1 MNALLPCLRSS
12 PSSSRLALTSLA
24 LAALLAGCAV
34 GPAYQ
39 VPTSASSAGWKEQKT
54 AEGWLPAAPADALD
68 RGEWWKLFADPT
80 LDELAGRVQVS
91 NQNIAAAVA
100 NYTQAQAL
108 VRGER
113 AALFPSVSLD
123 GSGKRS
129 GNVGGSGTSSPSNA
143 FSATLGASWTP
154 DVWGRLREAVSS
166 AQANA
171 QASEADLAA
180 ARLSAI
186 GDLATNYF
194 SLREADAEIA
204 LLDQTIE
211 GYQRAFEITSN
222 RYAAGIAAQTDV
234 LQAQTQLVN
243 AKAERVG
250 LQRTRATLEH
260 AMAMLVGVAPA
271 DFNLAAAPWAPT
283 VPGVPTGVPSTL
295 LQRRPDI
302 AAAERSVAAANSQ
315 IGIARAAYFPNIG
328 LTASVGSNA
337 SRVKD
342 LFSSANTLWALG
354 LSVAQV
360 VFDAGAIGANVD
372 AAKAGHEAAV
382 ARYRQT
388 VLAAFQAV
396 EDQLTTG
403 AALAQQEGLRREASA
418 AADKTEQQLLNRYR
432 AAQVSY
438 TDVVTAQAA
447 ALSAR
452 RTLVQLQVNRQTSA
466 IALIQALGG
475 GWQAGWMG
483 SGTEAA
489 AQQPAGPRPQ

>member
-1 MNALLPCLRSS
+1 MNALLST
-12 PSSSRLALTSLA
+12 SRFSLSALA
-24 LAALLAGCAV
+24 LAAALAGCAV
-34 GPAYQ
+34 GPRYVQ
-39 VPTSASSAGWKEQKT
+39 PTTAASIDWKEQKT

-68 RGEWWKLFADPT
+68 RGEWWKLFADPA

-129 GNVGGSGTSSPSNA
+129 GTVGGSSTSSPANT

-186 GDLATNYF
+186 GSLATNYF
-194 SLREADAEIA
+194 SLREADAEIV
-204 LLDQTIE
+204 LLDETIQ

-250 LQRTRATLEH
+250 LQRTRSTYEH
-260 AMAMLVGVAPA
+260 AIAMLLGVAPA
-271 DFNLAAAPWAPT
+271 DFSLPAAQWTPM
-283 VPGVPTGVPSTL
+283 VPGVPLGVPSTL

-302 AAAERSVAAANSQ
+302 AAAERSVAAANAQ

-342 LFSSANTLWALG
+342 LFGSANTLWGLG

-360 VFDAGAIGANVD
+360 IFDAGAIAANVD
-372 AAKAGHEAAV
+372 SAKAGYESSV

-388 VLAAFQAV
+388 VLTAFQAV
-396 EDQLTTG
+396 EDQLTASAT
-403 AALAQQEGLRREASA
+403 LAQQEGLRREASA

-452 RTLVQLQVNRQTSA
+452 RTLVQLQVNRQNTA
-466 IALIQALGG
+466 VALIQAMGG
-475 GWQAGWMG
+475 GWQAGWMEG
-483 SGTEAA
+483 NAKADAA
-489 AQQPAGPRPQ
+489 APHPAASRTQ